1 MSMATQP
8 VAHPRAW
15 RTSRTSLSLLLGA
28 AAALLLVLAGCA
40 ADKPKPTALETVAPQ
55 ISGRQVWAARV
66 ESVRF
71 PLAVAVRDGN
81 FIVAGSDG
89 TVLALDAQS
98 GAERWRGQAGKSL
111 SAGVGSDGRFA
122 AVVTRDNEL
131 VVLDKGAKLWSANL
145 ASRTSTAPLVAGERV
160 FVIGVDRVVHAFDAL
175 DGRRLW
181 TLQRPGEALTL
192 AQPAVLAAYKNTLV
206 AGIGALMLGIDP
218 TTGSVRW
225 ELAVTLPRG
234 TNEVERL
241 NDLVGPL
248 LRVGDSLCARAFQTA
263 VGCVAISGSSS
274 GGGERATL
282 RWSRNAGGQQA
293 LGGDADYVF
302 GVDGTDRLSAW
313 RAASGDLAWTHERL
327 LYRGLSAPLS
337 AGKTVMFGDVE
348 GQVHFL
354 AREDGRSLL
363 RLATDGSPV
372 VAQPVLSGSTMLVV
386 TRNGGVFAFRPE

>member
-1 MSMATQP
+1 M
-8 VAHPRAW
+8 RAAGS
-15 RTSRTSLSLLLGA
+15 SRFGA
-28 AAALLLVLAGCA
+28 AVSAAVSAALAAACLVLAGCA
-40 ADKPKPTALETVAPQ
+40 ADKPKPTPLEAVSPQ
-55 ISGRQVWAARV
+55 IGGRQAWSARLD
-66 ESVRF
+66 SVRF
-71 PLAVAVRDGN
+71 PLAVAVRDGA
-81 FIVAGSDG
+81 FIVAGTDG

-98 GAERWRGQAGKSL
+98 GAERWRGQAGGRL

-122 AVVTRDNEL
+122 AVVSVDNEL
-131 VVLDKGAKLWSANL
+131 VVLDKGAKVWSTRL

-192 AQPAVLAAYKNTLV
+192 AQPAVLSAYKNTLV
-206 AGIGALMLGIDP
+206 AGIGAVMLGIDP
-218 TTGSVRW
+218 TAGTVRW
-225 ELAVTLPRG
+225 ELAVTSPRG

-248 LRVGDSLCARAFQTA
+248 LRVGDTLCARAFQTA
-263 VGCVAISGSSS
+263 VGCLAISGS
-274 GGGERATL
+274 GATERATL
-282 RWSRNAGGQQA
+282 RWSRIAGGQQA
-293 LGGDADYVF
+293 LGGDADLVF
-302 GVDGTDRLSAW
+302 GADSTDRLTAW
-313 RAASGDLAWTHERL
+313 RAAGGELAWTQERL

-337 AGKTVMFGDVE
+337 AGKTVLVGDVE

-363 RLATDGSPV
+363 RLPTDGSAV

-386 TRNGGVFAFRPE
+386 TRNGGVFAFRPD

>member
-1 MSMATQP
+1 MRQRRVGGGRGCTLA
-8 VAHPRAW
+8 
-15 RTSRTSLSLLLGA
+15 LA
-28 AAALLLVLAGCA
+28 AAALAVAMALVGCA
-40 ADKPKPTALETVAPQ
+40 ADKPKPTALEAQTPQ
-55 ISGRQVWAARV
+55 IGGRQVWAARLD
-66 ESVRF
+66 SVQF
-71 PLAVAVRDGN
+71 PLAVAVRDGA

-98 GAERWRGQAGKSL
+98 GAERWRGQAGKAL

-122 AVVTRDNEL
+122 AVVSRDNEL
-131 VVLDKGAKLWSANL
+131 VVLDKGAKLWSAKL

-160 FVIGVDRVVHAFDAL
+160 FVVGVDRVVHAFDAL

-206 AGIGALMLGIDP
+206 AGIGAVMLGVDP

-225 ELAVTLPRG
+225 ELAVTSPRG

-248 LRVGDSLCARAFQTA
+248 LRVGDTLCARAFQTA
-263 VGCVAISGSSS
+263 VGCVAVSGAAGS
-274 GGGERATL
+274 ERATL

-302 GVDGTDRLSAW
+302 GADATDRLSAW
-313 RAASGDLAWTHERL
+313 RLGGGELAWTNERL
-327 LYRGLSAPLS
+327 LYRVLSAPLS

-363 RLATDGSPV
+363 RLPTDGSPV

-386 TRNGGVFAFRPE
+386 TRNGGLFAFRPE

>member
-1 MSMATQP
+1 MRLAIK
-8 VAHPRAW
+8 RASW
-15 RTSRTSLSLLLGA
+15 QRSGLLGVA
-28 AAALLLVLAGCA
+28 ATLTLALAGCA
-40 ADKPKPTALETVAPQ
+40 ADKPKPTALEAVAPQ
-55 ISGRQVWAARV
+55 IGGRQVWAARID
-66 ESVRF
+66 SVQF
-71 PLAVAVRDGN
+71 PLAVAVREGN
-81 FIVAGSDG
+81 FIVAGTDG

-131 VVLDKGAKLWSANL
+131 VVLDKGSRLWSANL

-160 FVIGVDRVVHAFDAL
+160 FVVGVDRVVHAFDAL

-181 TLQRPGEALTL
+181 ALQRPGEALTL
-192 AQPAVLAAYKNTLV
+192 SQPAVLAAYKNTLV
-206 AGIGALMLGIDP
+206 AGIGAVMLGIDP

-225 ELAVTLPRG
+225 ELAVTSPRG

-248 LRVGDSLCARAFQTA
+248 LRVGDTLCARAFQTA
-263 VGCVAISGSSS
+263 VGCVALSSS
-274 GGGERATL
+274 GGSERATL

-293 LGGDADYVF
+293 VGGDAEFVF
-302 GVDGTDRLSAW
+302 GVDSTDRLSAW
-313 RAASGDLAWTHERL
+313 RAASGDLAWTNERL
-327 LYRGLSAPLS
+327 LYRGLSAPLA

-363 RLATDGSPV
+363 RLPTDGSPV

-386 TRNGGVFAFRPE
+386 TRNGGLFAFRPE

>member
-1 MSMATQP
+1 MSVAFKPATQ
-8 VAHPRAW
+8 HRRW
-15 RTSRTSLSLLLGA
+15 LLGVA
-28 AAALLLVLAGCA
+28 ATLVLTLAGCA

-66 ESVRF
+66 DSVQF
-71 PLAVAVRDGN
+71 PLAVAVREGN
-81 FIVAGSDG
+81 FIVAGTDG

-131 VVLDKGAKLWSANL
+131 VVLDKGVRLWSANL

-181 TLQRPGEALTL
+181 ALQRPGESLTL

-225 ELAVTLPRG
+225 ELAVTSPRG

-263 VGCVAISGSSS
+263 VGCVAITGS
-274 GGGERATL
+274 GGSERATL

-302 GVDGTDRLSAW
+302 GADGTDRLSAW
-313 RAASGDLAWTHERL
+313 RAGGGELVWANERL
-327 LYRGLSAPLS
+327 LYRSLSAPLS
-337 AGKTVMFGDVE
+337 TGKTVMFGDID

-363 RLATDGSPV
+363 RLPTDGSPV
-372 VAQPVLSGSTMLVV
+372 AAQPVLSGSTMLVV
-386 TRNGGVFAFRPE
+386 TRKGGLFAFRPE

>member
-1 MSMATQP
+1 MIRRLASTTALIT
-8 VAHPRAW
+8 
-15 RTSRTSLSLLLGA
+15 A
-28 AAALLLVLAGCA
+28 AVLAAGLAGCA
-40 ADKPKPTALETVAPQ
+40 ADKPKPTALETVSPQ
-55 ISGRQVWAARV
+55 IAGRQVWSARID
-66 ESVRF
+66 SVQF
-71 PLAVAVRDGN
+71 PLAVAVREGA
-81 FIVAGSDG
+81 FIVAGTDG

-98 GAERWRGQAGKSL
+98 GRELWRGQAGNKL

-131 VVLDKGAKLWSANL
+131 VVMDKGAKLWSTRL
-145 ASRTSTAPLVAGERV
+145 ASRTTTAPLVAGERV

-192 AQPAVLAAYKNTLV
+192 AQPGVLAGYKNTLV
-206 AGIGALMLGIDP
+206 AGLGAVLVGLDP

-225 ELAVTLPRG
+225 ELPVTSPRG

-248 LRVGDSLCARAFQTA
+248 LRVGDTLCARAFQTA
-263 VGCVAISGSSS
+263 VGCVAISG
-274 GGGERATL
+274 GGSNAERATL

-293 LGGDADYVF
+293 VGGDADYVF
-302 GVDGTDRLSAW
+302 GADGSDRVSAW
-313 RAASGDLAWTHERL
+313 RAGAGDLAWTNERL
-327 LYRGLSAPLS
+327 LYRNLSAPLS

-354 AREDGRSLL
+354 AREDGKTLL
-363 RLATDGSPV
+363 RLPTDGSPV
-372 VAQPVLSGSTMLVV
+372 MAQPVLSGTTMLVV
-386 TRNGGVFAFRPE
+386 TRNGGLFAFRPE